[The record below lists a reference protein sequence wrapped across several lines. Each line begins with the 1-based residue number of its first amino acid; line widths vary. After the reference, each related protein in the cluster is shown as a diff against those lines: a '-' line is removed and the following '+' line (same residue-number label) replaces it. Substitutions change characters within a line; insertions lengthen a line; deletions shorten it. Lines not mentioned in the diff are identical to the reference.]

1 MKKMKKKEKKARK
14 KIEKQREE
22 YLRNSN
28 WHVKTDEEETG
39 QEETGQEDKHWE
51 GLISILAGEEKLLK
65 DIKLNLLIIIKEMQ
79 LTKEEKKHDGY

>member
-1 MKKMKKKEKKARK
+1 MKKKEKKAKK
-14 KIEKQREE
+14 KIEKNREK

-28 WHVKTDEEETG
+28 WHVKTDE
-39 QEETGQEDKHWE
+39 EETGQEDKHWE

-65 DIKLNLLIIIKEMQ
+65 DIKLNLLIIINEMQ